1 MKKFILHLGF
11 EEDPRFPKNLFHYQ
25 NDFKMIK
32 KIHDFTFDE
41 VHIKAPLSL
50 KTRIQLYK
58 ELKHNSDAIVIVK
71 LYPLTLNDY
80 QELGEVNSKYIDLQ
94 VPIIGVDCDIIE
106 LAEGTKSLIEEVVK
120 ERTKNPDMDNHDTPH
135 HKETISDHI
144 MLVSNEIMNYLLD
157 NKETITDNDFYITRD
172 VLYSSAL
179 YHDLGKYWTKVFDK
193 SKGYYRYFGH
203 ENVSALMYLTE
214 KLLKLSPK
222 EFINQQDVI
231 KPTTQVILNHMF
243 AKTDG
248 FHETAIRRKKLT
260 DFEQEMLK
268 VFVKADNNGRLK

>member
-11 EEDPRFPKNLFHYQ
+11 ENDSRFPKNLFHYQ

-32 KIHDFTFDE
+32 KLHDFKYDD

-58 ELKHNSDAIVIVK
+58 DLKHNSDASVIIK
-71 LYPLTLNDY
+71 LYPLTLADY
-80 QELGEVNSKYIDLQ
+80 QKLDVINSEYTDLQ
-94 VPIIGVDCDIIE
+94 VPIIGVDCDTIE
-106 LAEGTKSLIEEVVK
+106 LADGTKSLISEVVR
-120 ERTKNPDMDNHDTPH
+120 ERSENPEMDNHDTPH

-144 MLVSNEIMNYLLD
+144 MLVSNEIMKYLID
-157 NKETITDNDFYITRD
+157 NNKNIPGNNFYTTRD

-179 YHDLGKYWTKVFDK
+179 YHDLGKYWTKVYDET
-193 SKGYYRYFGH
+193 KGYYRYFGH

-214 KLLKLSPK
+214 KLLKLSPE
-222 EFINQQDVI
+222 EFKNQQNVI

-248 FHETAIRRKKLT
+248 YHEKAIKRKQLT
-260 DFEQEMLK
+260 DFEQEMLQ